1 MFEKDAILSK
11 ISIINNCLATIK
23 KVTNGKKESLD
34 DIITQDVFV
43 LNLQRAVQSCID
55 IASIIIS
62 TKGFKLPSK
71 YKQSFDIL
79 SENKIIDSSL
89 ADKMKKMIGFRN
101 IAVHDYKQLDINIL
115 KSILS
120 NNLIDFEEF
129 KSVIFKYINTDKEFE
144 I

>member
-11 ISIINNCLATIK
+11 ISIVNNCLTTIK
-23 KVTNGKKESLD
+23 NITNGKKESLD

-43 LNLQRAVQSCID
+43 LNLQRAVQACID
-55 IASIIIS
+55 TASIIIS
-62 TKGFKLPSK
+62 IKGFKLPSK

-79 SENKIIDSSL
+79 RENKIIDSSL

-129 KSVIFKYINTDKEFE
+129 TSVIFKYINTDKEFE

>member
-43 LNLQRAVQSCID
+43 FNLQRAVQSCID

>member
-1 MFEKDAILSK
+1 LFEKDAILSK
-11 ISIINNCLATIK
+11 ISIVSNCLATIM

-43 LNLQRAVQSCID
+43 LNLQRSVQACID
-55 IASIIIS
+55 LASIIIS

-79 SENKIIDSSL
+79 RENHIIDSSL

-129 KSVIFKYINTDKEFE
+129 TKVILTYINSDKDFE

>member
-1 MFEKDAILSK
+1 M
-11 ISIINNCLATIK
+11 

-43 LNLQRAVQSCID
+43 LNLQRSVQACID
-55 IASIIIS
+55 LASIIIS

-79 SENKIIDSSL
+79 RENHIIDSSL

-129 KSVIFKYINTDKEFE
+129 TKVILTYINSDKDFE

>member
-11 ISIINNCLATIK
+11 ISIVSNCLATIK

-34 DIITQDVFV
+34 DNITQDVFV
-43 LNLQRAVQSCID
+43 LNLQRSVQACID
-55 IASIIIS
+55 LANIIIS

-79 SENKIIDSSL
+79 RENKIIDSSL

-129 KSVIFKYINTDKEFE
+129 TSVIFKYINTDKEFE